1 VQKEK
6 LEILTKILG
15 RYRKSSGEY
24 LFYCPYCDHHKQ
36 KFSVNIDKNVFKC
49 WICDSNGRDIRRIV
63 RRFGTF
69 LQRQEWDKYTGKVDI
84 ADFDN
89 LFTQEDEQEEIEQ
102 KITLPEEFISL
113 ANSNLPR
120 TAITAKR
127 YLKSRGIII
136 EDIIRWKIG
145 YCLKGEYANRIIIPS
160 FGESGYLN
168 YFIARSYINSG
179 YRYKN
184 PAASRDIIFNELYLD
199 WDEDMIVVEGAFDAI
214 VSGPNAVPIL
224 GSNLRENS
232 KLFQEI
238 VKHDTPIY
246 IALDPDMEKKAI
258 FLINSLLAYGVELYK
273 VEISPYDDVG
283 EMTKEEFQK
292 RKNQATQFNPE
303 NLLFYKMLNIQ

>member
-1 VQKEK
+1 
-6 LEILTKILG
+6 
-15 RYRKSSGEY
+15 
-24 LFYCPYCDHHKQ
+24 
-36 KFSVNIDKNVFKC
+36 
-49 WICDSNGRDIRRIV
+49 
-63 RRFGTF
+63 
-69 LQRQEWDKYTGKVDI
+69 
-84 ADFDN
+84 
-89 LFTQEDEQEEIEQ
+89 
-102 KITLPEEFISL
+102 
-113 ANSNLPR
+113 
-120 TAITAKR
+120 
-127 YLKSRGIII
+127 
-136 EDIIRWKIG
+136 
-145 YCLKGEYANRIIIPS
+145 
-160 FGESGYLN
+160 
-168 YFIARSYINSG
+168 
-179 YRYKN
+179 
-184 PAASRDIIFNELYLD
+184 LD

>member
-1 VQKEK
+1 
-6 LEILTKILG
+6 
-15 RYRKSSGEY
+15 
-24 LFYCPYCDHHKQ
+24 
-36 KFSVNIDKNVFKC
+36 
-49 WICDSNGRDIRRIV
+49 
-63 RRFGTF
+63 
-69 LQRQEWDKYTGKVDI
+69 
-84 ADFDN
+84 
-89 LFTQEDEQEEIEQ
+89 
-102 KITLPEEFISL
+102 
-113 ANSNLPR
+113 
-120 TAITAKR
+120 
-127 YLKSRGIII
+127 
-136 EDIIRWKIG
+136 
-145 YCLKGEYANRIIIPS
+145 
-160 FGESGYLN
+160 
-168 YFIARSYINSG
+168 
-179 YRYKN
+179 
-184 PAASRDIIFNELYLD
+184 
-199 WDEDMIVVEGAFDAI
+199 MIVVEGAFDAI